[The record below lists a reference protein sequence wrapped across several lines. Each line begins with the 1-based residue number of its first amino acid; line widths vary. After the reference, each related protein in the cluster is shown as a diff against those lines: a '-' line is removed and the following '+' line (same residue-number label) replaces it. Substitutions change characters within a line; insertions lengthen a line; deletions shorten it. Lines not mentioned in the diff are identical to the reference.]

1 MLKIAQRLQVKQT
14 SDIHPIVYKF
24 KHANIE
30 PMIKLWKVNLSF
42 ACSDSV
48 IQESLNKYDPTD
60 AA

>member
-1 MLKIAQRLQVKQT
+1 M

-30 PMIKLWKVNLSF
+30 PMIKLWKVNLSI